1 MSKKYNIE
9 NNLFQEIL
17 KTKPTSK
24 IPLYKYNENKKLN
37 QEFYLD
43 NLLIVEKGYSNGV
56 VFYENIYDI
65 NNNLIEAYFI
75 LGKNKNLI
83 FKNGNFIKE
92 KKNNSDIFI
101 DIDNKNKKG
110 FEIKMNQK
118 DITDIIIKKFFIKI
132 EEMEE
137 LLKNKKLINYPEK
150 IEYFSD
156 EIDNII
162 LKYQTSLTN
171 EEVINKFLNMKFD
184 FILEDLFKEFEKDI
198 FNLKENIYPFIYSEK
213 EIQMNKEFEKRM
225 KTIIP
230 NSIIPNY
237 LKR

>member
-37 QEFYLD
+37 QEFYL
-43 NLLIVEKGYSNGV
+43 NNSSIIEKGYSNGV

-75 LGKNKNLI
+75 FGKNKTLI

-101 DIDNKNKKG
+101 DIDNKKG

-118 DITDIIIKKFFIKI
+118 NITDIIIKKFFNKI
-132 EEMEE
+132 EEIEQ

-150 IEYFSD
+150 IECFSD

-171 EEVINKFLNMKFD
+171 EEVIKKFLNMKFD